1 MNLVNLANLIP
12 SEAEPLVLELVERL
26 GKLRAHPDDE
36 SLLIETIVRKQR
48 RRSPTFTHQWTRAE
62 DRELLRIQHRPR
74 GVIEFAS
81 RIGVSEKSARRRL
94 EKLRDKGRCTRPAR
108 EIEG

>member
-1 MNLVNLANLIP
+1 MKIDILTASI
-12 SEAEPLVLELVERL
+12 STDSEPLVLELLDRL
-26 GKLRAHPDDE
+26 GRLRAHPDDE
-36 SLLIETIVRKQR
+36 SKLIETIVRRQSR
-48 RRSPTFTHQWTRAE
+48 RAPTFTHQWKPEE

-74 GVIEFAS
+74 GVIEFAH
-81 RIGVSEKSARRRL
+81 RIGVSEKAARRRL